1 MSETLL
7 EQAAAF
13 VEPATKP
20 ASGKVAA
27 SASRFRVG
35 RAIKIGLASALLIGA
50 AGALVVG
57 QSRVTT
63 DNAVVSA
70 YVLSVRSPIQGQVSG
85 LQLRVGDTVQGTD
98 LLGRVVNDRVS
109 DEHLVDLRSEVV
121 RNKAERAALESQR
134 QALTTLRATL
144 VVRSDEYRAAQTAY
158 AAASSNEAEAQL
170 VGGALRLDLA
180 RRAMAR
186 KVALGHFGDAPVADV
201 DTATIE
207 ARTAEADVTS
217 RAAHLAYLR
226 ARQAA
231 VAQGLYLDAGGNDVS
246 YSTQR
251 IDEIDLR
258 LADVNRTS
266 AELAAKA
273 AATDIRLAAE
283 EHRFETLSRADLEL
297 LASGMVWKLGASNG
311 ERIGIGDTLAQVIDC
326 GAAFIVA
333 AIPQRQFSA
342 VEVGSIAQFRLS
354 GETTDRTGRVLSVT
368 GDSSVAIDRN
378 LAATPV
384 ADPATTAVVRVEVPP
399 SGNNGAACL
408 VGRTARVLLPRA
420 GDGML
425 AWLSKWVP

>member
-1 MSETLL
+1 
-7 EQAAAF
+7 
-13 VEPATKP
+13 
-20 ASGKVAA
+20 
-27 SASRFRVG
+27 
-35 RAIKIGLASALLIGA
+35 
-50 AGALVVG
+50 
-57 QSRVTT
+57 
-63 DNAVVSA
+63 
-70 YVLSVRSPIQGQVSG
+70 
-85 LQLRVGDTVQGTD
+85 
-98 LLGRVVNDRVS
+98 
-109 DEHLVDLRSEVV
+109 
-121 RNKAERAALESQR
+121 
-134 QALTTLRATL
+134 
-144 VVRSDEYRAAQTAY
+144 
-158 AAASSNEAEAQL
+158 
-170 VGGALRLDLA
+170 
-180 RRAMAR
+180 
-186 KVALGHFGDAPVADV
+186 
-201 DTATIE
+201 
-207 ARTAEADVTS
+207 
-217 RAAHLAYLR
+217 
-226 ARQAA
+226 

-266 AELAAKA
+266 AELAAKE